1 MTSKERIKKV
11 FNFEKPDR
19 IPVYDMFQN
28 GLRSEYDF
36 DIQILNSSNVST
48 QKGKDT
54 FNMLP
59 LMDPFEDLSNTFGL
73 EELLLRIGKNPEEV
87 YYEFKKSTSK
97 TLKQA
102 GRTIAKNKD
111 IDGIWLWADMAY
123 NEGTFFSES
132 FYITRLLPL
141 HKEICTYFADRNMP
155 VVLHSDGNLKAIM
168 PYLIEAGFKGLH
180 PVESQAGMGLEELNE
195 KRDNMV
201 FLGNFSLDLLR
212 FKEMEDLR
220 PILARKLD
228 FAKDKGGYVFGFESP
243 ITQDIDLDKYQK
255 VIEFVKEYGRYC

>member
-97 TLKQA
+97 T
-102 GRTIAKNKD
+102 
-111 IDGIWLWADMAY
+111 
-123 NEGTFFSES
+123 
-132 FYITRLLPL
+132 
-141 HKEICTYFADRNMP
+141 C
-155 VVLHSDGNLKAIM
+155 
-168 PYLIEAGFKGLH
+168 
-180 PVESQAGMGLEELNE
+180 
-195 KRDNMV
+195 
-201 FLGNFSLDLLR
+201 
-212 FKEMEDLR
+212 
-220 PILARKLD
+220 
-228 FAKDKGGYVFGFESP
+228 GGKCQCNTSTSP
-243 ITQDIDLDKYQK
+243 
-255 VIEFVKEYGRYC
+255 